1 MSICLEVWGNY
12 ALYSRPELKTER
24 VSYDVMT
31 PSAARGLIE
40 SIYLHPGL
48 QWVIDRIH
56 VCAPIRF
63 TNLRRNEVKSAISA
77 RTARTVMERGQGTLY
92 LSTSGDIQQ
101 RAALLLRDVR
111 YVIEAHFDM
120 TNKAAPG
127 DNPGKFQD
135 IVKRRIKKG
144 QCYSQ
149 PYFGCREM
157 PAHFR
162 WCEQIP
168 PCPDELLGEKDLG
181 WMLYDMDYT
190 DLQDIRP
197 LFFRARLENGVLT
210 VPARDSGEVRG

>member
-12 ALYSRPELKTER
+12 ALYSHPELKTER

-92 LSTSGDIQQ
+92 LSTS
-101 RAALLLRDVR
+101 
-111 YVIEAHFDM
+111 
-120 TNKAAPG
+120 
-127 DNPGKFQD
+127 
-135 IVKRRIKKG
+135 
-144 QCYSQ
+144 
-149 PYFGCREM
+149 
-157 PAHFR
+157 
-162 WCEQIP
+162 
-168 PCPDELLGEKDLG
+168 
-181 WMLYDMDYT
+181 
-190 DLQDIRP
+190 
-197 LFFRARLENGVLT
+197 
-210 VPARDSGEVRG
+210 